1 MGSADRD
8 TGNNIYAIGG
18 SNGGGQRFSK
28 FLDDFRVYSVAMDQA
43 DVDILYNDGNGD
55 IGPEA
60 SLASAP
66 VVSAAN
72 SVSLTLDFK
81 RDGSN
86 VAVTGLTASDFQV
99 TNGTVSGLTSTGT
112 GRTLTLNASSLR
124 GATTLT
130 LPTGSA
136 YDAQDRG
143 NSKLVHD

>member
-1 MGSADRD
+1 MAATSAATTAGERLADAVGKMVSAAMVVFASASSGED
-8 TGNNIYAIGG
+8 GAVGGG

-28 FLDDFRVYSVAMDQA
+28 FLDDFRVYSIAMDQA
-43 DVDILYNDGNGD
+43 DVDILYNNGNGD

-66 VVSAAN
+66 VLSGAN

-99 TNGTVSGLTSTGT
+99 TNGTVSGLT
-112 GRTLTLNASSLR
+112 RAICAR
-124 GATTLT
+124 GPA
-130 LPTGSA
+130 
-136 YDAQDRG
+136 R
-143 NSKLVHD
+143 

>member
-1 MGSADRD
+1 
-8 TGNNIYAIGG
+8 
-18 SNGGGQRFSK
+18 
-28 FLDDFRVYSVAMDQA
+28 MDQA

-86 VAVTGLTASDFQV
+86 AAVTGLTASDFQV
-99 TNGTVSGLTSTGT
+99 TNGTVSGLTSAGT
-112 GRTLTLNASSLR
+112 GQYTLTLNASNLR

-136 YDAQDRG
+136 YDDAQAVETPSSSIRLTSS
-143 NSKLVHD
+143 NLSPATPISKVGGSSMATSTA